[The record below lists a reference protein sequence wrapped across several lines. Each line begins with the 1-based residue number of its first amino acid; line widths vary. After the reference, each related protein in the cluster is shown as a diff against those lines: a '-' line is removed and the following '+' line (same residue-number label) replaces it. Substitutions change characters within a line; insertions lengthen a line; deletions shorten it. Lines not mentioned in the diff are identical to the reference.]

1 VTRKSVSL
9 RGGLPVVL
17 CVTAFLAST
26 ATGAVGDVATPAP
39 ETGTAATIPR
49 IALHLDRETEERI
62 LALVPEKIS
71 DAEVQS
77 VLARGPSPRIINL
90 QGVAGLVTMAPFA
103 EFLIAM
109 GYPEERIRNPRD
121 GALSYNS
128 SGNSAQL
135 AGALAWYYE
144 REAMMPMLIGHS
156 QGGMMAVRVLYELAG
171 DFGHPLFVWN
181 PVRDEAEERSSI
193 TDPLS
198 GRERPIIG
206 LHVPYAAAIAT
217 GTLPRIWLGQWD
229 MVQRLHKIPNTVTEF
244 VAYSLEWDLL
254 AGNFGRAE
262 PYRAIGDAEVRNITV
277 PWAAGHTGVVFA
289 KPLAVNPTTRAWIN
303 DYIPSPELAPLPTDA
318 GVDLANLVHSADI
331 WYSVKKHWCLEAQR
345 LIRAWRQGQ
354 AAQQ

>member
-1 VTRKSVSL
+1 VSL
-9 RGGLPVVL
+9 RGGLSWAL
-17 CVTAFLAST
+17 CAATFCASAAAGADGD
-26 ATGAVGDVATPAP
+26 ATTLAP
-39 ETGTAATIPR
+39 ENGTTAATPR
-49 IALHLDRETEERI
+49 IALRLDRETEDRI

-71 DAEVQS
+71 DSEVQS
-77 VLARGPSPRIINL
+77 VLALAPAPRIIDL

-128 SGNSAQL
+128 SGDSAQL
-135 AGALAWYYE
+135 AGTLAWYYE
-144 REAMMPMLIGHS
+144 REGTMPMLIGHS

-181 PVRDEAEERSSI
+181 PVRDEAEQRTSI
-193 TDPLS
+193 IDPLS
-198 GRERPIIG
+198 GRERSIVG

-244 VAYSLEWDLL
+244 VAYSLDWDLL

-262 PYRAIGDAEVRNITV
+262 PYRAIGDAQVRNITV
-277 PWAAGHTGVVFA
+277 PWSAGHTGVVFA
-289 KPLAVNPTTRAWIN
+289 KPLAVNPITRAWIN
-303 DYIPSPELAPLPTDA
+303 DYVPSPEPATLPKDA
-318 GVDLANLVHSADI
+318 GVDLANLVLAADI

-345 LIRAWRQGQ
+345 LIRAGREDH
-354 AAQQ
+354 AAQR